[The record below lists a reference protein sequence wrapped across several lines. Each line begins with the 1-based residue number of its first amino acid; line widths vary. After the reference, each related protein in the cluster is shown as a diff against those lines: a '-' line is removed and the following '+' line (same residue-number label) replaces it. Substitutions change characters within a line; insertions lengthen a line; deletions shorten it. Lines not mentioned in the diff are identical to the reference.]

1 MRHFQLSLKEVAHF
15 SYLQCWKL
23 VVPEVFVLNLTF
35 FIFFANP
42 TIILGCWHIEGVTIL
57 HQPLCKELL
66 NLYNRFDIFFLHI
79 LIPPITLQ

>member
-1 MRHFQLSLKEVAHF
+1 MRHSQLSLKEVAHF

-23 VVPEVFVLNLTF
+23 VVPEVFVLNLTV

-42 TIILGCWHIEGVTIL
+42 TIILSCWHIVRVAL

-66 NLYNRFDIFFLHI
+66 NLYNRFDILFLHI